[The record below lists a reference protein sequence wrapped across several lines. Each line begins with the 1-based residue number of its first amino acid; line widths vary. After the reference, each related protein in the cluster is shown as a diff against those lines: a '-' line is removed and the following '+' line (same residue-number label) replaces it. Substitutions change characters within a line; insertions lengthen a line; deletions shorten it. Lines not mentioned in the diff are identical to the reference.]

1 MESFQPREYSKC
13 LVQIRDRIR
22 LRTIYI
28 FLKCRYQRGQE
39 REYLQIVTS
48 LSFDAISKVFEP
60 LQQDCRY
67 IKKEMSRAL
76 YLEGRGRRGMTREYN
91 SRH

>member
-1 MESFQPREYSKC
+1 MKSLQPREWAKC
-13 LVQIRDRIR
+13 LVQIRCRIR

-48 LSFDAISKVFEP
+48 LSFDAISKVYEP
-60 LQQDCRY
+60 LRQDCRY

-76 YLEGRGRRGMTREYN
+76 YLEGADEGG
-91 SRH
+91 